1 MKSPQDII
9 NHYSRRD
16 ERMSDTAKAKT
27 YWVWTELAERK
38 NPARA
43 RAGEP
48 IWHHQMYSAPKFML
62 KDGLI
67 IDSSDVELT
76 EKQANIFDYLV

>member
-1 MKSPQDII
+1 
-9 NHYSRRD
+9 
-16 ERMSDTAKAKT
+16 MSDTVKAKT
-27 YWVWTELAERK
+27 YWVWTELAARK

-48 IWHHQMYSAPKFML
+48 IWSHQMYEAPRFML

-67 IDSSDVELT
+67 IDSSEVDLT